1 MKKNAISRGYSQRG
15 AALIVAL
22 LILVVVSVLGVSA
35 MKTSMF
41 AAKVATGTRADAMVF
56 EAAESSVADMYN
68 TINNMDEVAL
78 TAFLVDQVVARRC
91 LLNSGGRDGACSSGD
106 SMDARK
112 VITASAGA
120 SEDGY
125 ELISGNQ
132 VSATGNSATFVDY
145 SINVQGDAVMD
156 GFNINDRHLQQLLK
170 TGILPGSE
178 M

>member
-1 MKKNAISRGYSQRG
+1 MKMNSLFLGNNQRG

-41 AAKVATGTRADAMVF
+41 AAKVATGTQADAMVF

-68 TINNMDEVAL
+68 TIDNMDEVAL
-78 TAFLVDQVVARRC
+78 TGFLVNQVVARRC
-91 LLNSGGRDGACSSGD
+91 LLNSGGRDGACNSGD

-112 VITASAGA
+112 VITASSAATENGFR
-120 SEDGY
+120 
-125 ELISGNQ
+125 LISGHQ
-132 VSATGNSATFVDY
+132 VSTTGNTAKFVDY

-156 GFNINDRHLQQLLK
+156 GFNLNDRHLQQLLK
-170 TGILPGSE
+170 TGILPGSQL
-178 M
+178 

>member
-1 MKKNAISRGYSQRG
+1 MKMNSLFLGNNQRG

-41 AAKVATGTRADAMVF
+41 AAKVATGTQADAMVF

-68 TINNMDEVAL
+68 TLDNLDEVAL
-78 TAFLVDQVVARRC
+78 TGFIVNQVVARRC
-91 LLNSGGRDGACSSGD
+91 LLNSGGRNGACNSGD

-112 VITASAGA
+112 VITASAAATQNGFR
-120 SEDGY
+120 
-125 ELISGNQ
+125 LIPGNQ
-132 VSATGNSATFVDY
+132 VSTTGNTATFVDY

-156 GFNINDRHLQQLLK
+156 GFNLNDRHLQQLLK
-170 TGILPGSE
+170 TGILPGSQL
-178 M
+178 